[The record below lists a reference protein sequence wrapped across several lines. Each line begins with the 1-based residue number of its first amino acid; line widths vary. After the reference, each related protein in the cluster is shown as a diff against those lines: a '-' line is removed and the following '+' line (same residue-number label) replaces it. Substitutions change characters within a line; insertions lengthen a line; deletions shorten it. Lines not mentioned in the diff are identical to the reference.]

1 MKIEK
6 YNGRPV
12 REDTELGDL
21 PLEHGDIIESSYP
34 LILGK
39 RESAIWDVVQPRKL
53 SGNGF
58 TIIGEGDS
66 NLVRR
71 SNLIDIE
78 V

>member
-1 MKIEK
+1 MKIEE
-6 YNGRPV
+6 YNGKPV
-12 REDTELGDL
+12 REGTRLSDL
-21 PLEHGDIIESSYP
+21 PLEHGDIIYTSFP
-34 LILGK
+34 LLLGK
-39 RESAIWDVVQPRKL
+39 REAAIWDVVQPRKL

-78 V
+78 S